1 MESFSVKC
9 ENKAWFGGFLR
20 RTCGDGKCQIVV
32 LSNTQ
37 EDIECGASRGEIELV
52 LRGDRPDGD
61 KLHMWIGFSEKE
73 ALDLIETLGM
83 ALVLR
88 EGIRGGKALSD
99 LVTQKLAVEIQLG
112 DAERSG

>member
-1 MESFSVKC
+1 
-9 ENKAWFGGFLR
+9 
-20 RTCGDGKCQIVV
+20 
-32 LSNTQ
+32 
-37 EDIECGASRGEIELV
+37 
-52 LRGDRPDGD
+52 
-61 KLHMWIGFSEKE
+61 MWIGFSEKE